1 MPPIL
6 GQLIRNRKRLEI
18 PLEQG
23 DPLVIIYR
31 PAAITPR
38 LEARLTEFKD
48 RDEDSLTDEE
58 KQRAKAAVLDY
69 FEATLDDWNLE
80 YPRDDEHPE
89 GGKVP
94 PTREGIGDMF
104 YDELMWLIE
113 KIQDDQTAGE
123 AAGASKPK
131 R

>member
-6 GQLIRNRKRLEI
+6 GQLVRNRKRLEI

-23 DPLVIIYR
+23 DPLIITYR

-38 LEARLTEFKD
+38 MEERLTEFKG

-58 KQRAKAAVLDY
+58 KHRAKAAVLDY

-80 YPRDDEHPE
+80 YPKSPEHPK

-94 PTREGIGDMF
+94 PTREGISDMY

-113 KIQDDQTAGE
+113 KIQGDQTAGE
-123 AAGASKPK
+123 ANGAK
-131 R
+131 